1 MAENRFAKYKGENYG
16 AGNIDLNSRP
26 VVPNGNGYST
36 VRSKSFGFDEGE
48 VLLPTVSDDGR
59 LISDEEAIANYR
71 KTGKKLGVFK
81 TPEEAT
87 NYAKKLHEDQEKQYA
102 PQAPAQNRFAKY
114 KTAVPAAEPQDIP
127 KAPLVSE
134 GPQTVNIAGK
144 RDLGGADPFHGSE
157 NPYSPFTQGASLG
170 ASDEIV
176 SGALAPIEAGINLI
190 RGEGPTSLSEAYQQ
204 NKARMAR
211 DKALYEEEHPN
222 KALAAEIAG
231 GLLTAGGG
239 AKYITNAPS
248 LTGKALRSGVVG
260 GTLGGAQGFLGTE
273 GDLKDRAT
281 GGAVGAGTGFAVGTV
296 LPPVFATSKALYKGI
311 TAPIRSLANKETFA
325 AGKVAEAVGRDKMT
339 PERVG
344 QRLAL
349 NAPQKPDLAIADVAG
364 SNTGNLLR
372 AAANVPS
379 EARTGLIQQLEAR
392 QAKQLSRLQEDIGGA
407 FGDPKQ
413 FHKTTESIVASRKT
427 AAKPLFDRAF
437 QTPTPYTVGLESV
450 LKRPL
455 TGQLVERA
463 RIAAANR
470 GEQFQNIFIQQQ
482 GNGVSVKRVID
493 TEGLH
498 RVKMTIDEM
507 INGLKRGEET
517 GLKNVNMRDLT
528 ILKKDLM
535 AAIENQ
541 PYKSAL
547 ARYSGDSAMVNA
559 LDDGF
564 ENGLKMDPELIKKT
578 LADLSPSEQR
588 LWRLGFSRSISDSLR
603 DAGRT
608 GTNRADILSA
618 PKYMQRLMAAVPDKG
633 ARRDLVQAIQLE
645 QRMARTRAAVQGNST
660 TARQLAEGQEA
671 GAEAQDAKDLLTG
684 LKQAGSGNIIQAA
697 ITFLSRAK
705 NTMTGL
711 RPEVADEIIRL
722 LTAKTPAAMTRA
734 RVLIDRQAKALQRT
748 KGRTALFDGFRAIAA
763 GLSGGQVGQTVASQ

>member
-1 MAENRFAKYKGENYG
+1 MAENRFAKY
-16 AGNIDLNSRP
+16 A
-26 VVPNGNGYST
+26 VQQT
-36 VRSKSFGFDEGE
+36 
-48 VLLPTVSDDGR
+48 
-59 LISDEEAIANYR
+59 
-71 KTGKKLGVFK
+71 
-81 TPEEAT
+81 
-87 NYAKKLHEDQEKQYA
+87 

-114 KTAVPAAEPQDIP
+114 ARPAAPQDIP
-127 KAPLVSE
+127 KAPVSSQ

-144 RDLGGADPFHGSE
+144 RDLGGADPHGGLG

-176 SGALAPIEAGINLI
+176 SGALAPVEAAVNAF
-190 RGEGPTSLSEAYQQ
+190 RGEGPTGLGEAYQQ

-211 DKALYEEEHPN
+211 DKAMYEEETPN
-222 KALAAEIAG
+222 KALAAEVAG

-239 AKYITNAPS
+239 AKFIANAPG

-260 GTLGGAQGFLGTE
+260 GSLGGSQGFMGTE
-273 GDLKDRAT
+273 GDLTDRGKGA
-281 GGAVGAGTGFAVGTV
+281 AVGATIGGTLGVT
-296 LPPVFATSKALYKGI
+296 LPPAFALSKALYKGV

-325 AGKVAEAVGRDKMT
+325 ANKVVEALGRDKMT

-344 QRLAL
+344 QRLAN
-349 NAPQKPDLAIADVAG
+349 NAPQKPDLAVADLG
-364 SNTGNLLR
+364 GNNTGNLLR
-372 AAANVPS
+372 AASNVPS
-379 EARTGLIQQLEAR
+379 VGRTGLIQQLESR

-413 FHKTTESIVASRKT
+413 FHKTTESIVASRKA
-427 AAKPLFDRAF
+427 AAKPLFDKAF
-437 QTPTPYTVGLESV
+437 QTPTPYTVDLEKV
-450 LKRPL
+450 LQRPL

-470 GEQFQNIFIQQQ
+470 GEKFKNIFIQQQ
-482 GNGVSVKRVID
+482 GSGVSVKRVID

-535 AAIENQ
+535 AAIDNS
-541 PYKSAL
+541 PYKAAL

-564 ENGLKMDPELIKKT
+564 ENGLKMDPELIKST
-578 LADLSPSEQR
+578 LAALSPSEQR
-588 LWRLGFSRSISDSLR
+588 LWRLGFSRSISDALR

-618 PKYMQRLMAAVPDKG
+618 PKYMQRLMAAVPDKA
-633 ARRDLVQAIQLE
+633 ARRDLIQAIQLE
-645 QRMARTRAAVQGNST
+645 QRMSRTRNAVQGNST
-660 TARQLAEGQEA
+660 TAKQLAEGQEA
-671 GAEAQDAKDLLTG
+671 GAEAQDAKDMLTA
-684 LKQAGSGNIIQAA
+684 LKQAGSGNFIQAA
-697 ITFLSRAK
+697 ISYLGRAK

-711 RPEVADEIIRL
+711 RPEVADEIIKL
-722 LTAKTPAAMTRA
+722 LTARTPAALAKA
-734 RVLIDRQAKALQRT
+734 RILINTQAKIAQRT
-748 KGRTALFDGFRAIAA
+748 KGRSQLFDGFRAISA
-763 GLSGGQVGQTVASQ
+763 GLLGGQVGQTVASP